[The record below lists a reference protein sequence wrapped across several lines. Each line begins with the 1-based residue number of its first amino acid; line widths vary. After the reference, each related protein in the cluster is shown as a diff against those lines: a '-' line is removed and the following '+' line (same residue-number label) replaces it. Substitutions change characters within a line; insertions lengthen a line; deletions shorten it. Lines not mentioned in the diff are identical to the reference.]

1 MLHLEPLSGNQR
13 PDRETAEKGK
23 KRRQK
28 KRRGSKRK
36 KKKER
41 DREIEK
47 EKTERVTP
55 SSHLHVAVTML
66 TTKEKKISND
76 YDLLF
81 LHGAVNKNKG
91 NV

>member
-1 MLHLEPLSGNQR
+1 M
-13 PDRETAEKGK
+13 
-23 KRRQK
+23 QK
-28 KRRGSKRK
+28 KSRGSKKKKR

>member
-1 MLHLEPLSGNQR
+1 M
-13 PDRETAEKGK
+13 
-23 KRRQK
+23 QK
-28 KRRGSKRK
+28 KSRGSKRK